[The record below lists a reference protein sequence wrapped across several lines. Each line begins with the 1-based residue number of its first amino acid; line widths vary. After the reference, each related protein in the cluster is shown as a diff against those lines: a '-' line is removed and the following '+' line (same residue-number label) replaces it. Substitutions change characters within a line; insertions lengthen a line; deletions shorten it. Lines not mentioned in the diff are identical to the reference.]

1 MKFIFVA
8 IKAVKKVGVVS
19 HVLSN
24 ISKAV
29 R

>member
-8 IKAVKKVGVVS
+8 IKAVKEMGVVS

-24 ISKAV
+24 ILLAV
-29 R
+29 C